1 MTGFNTELVHGQ
13 NIHDNQTGAIN
24 IPIYNSST
32 YAYPSATSKVRW
44 DYERSGNPTREY
56 LEKQI
61 TLLENGKNG
70 FAFASGMA
78 AIHAV
83 FAIFKPGDH
92 ILVGNQ
98 IYGGTFRILNQY
110 FKERGIEFAVVD
122 TTNLATIEPAIKEN
136 TKAIYFEPV
145 TNPLLHV
152 SSVTEVAKIAKQHH
166 LLTIVDNTFLT
177 PYLQKPLNLGADI
190 VLHSAT
196 KYLSG
201 HSDVVAGLVVTN
213 SEELGKKIYFIQNAL
228 GGVLSPESASL
239 VRRGI
244 QTLSVRMDRQ
254 QQNAFEIINFLEKQP
269 EISKIYYPGIKGTK
283 DYLIASTECH
293 GFGGVLSF
301 ELAPQINAAAFVNQ
315 LQLICLAVS
324 LGAVESLAELP
335 YEMSHAELPPAERLK
350 AGISTQLIRLA
361 VGIEDSTDLIAD
373 LKQAIA
379 FAVAHPV
386 EKQKI

>member
-1 MTGFNTELVHGQ
+1 
-13 NIHDNQTGAIN
+13 
-24 IPIYNSST
+24 
-32 YAYPSATSKVRW
+32 
-44 DYERSGNPTREY
+44 
-56 LEKQI
+56 
-61 TLLENGKNG
+61 
-70 FAFASGMA
+70 
-78 AIHAV
+78 
-83 FAIFKPGDH
+83 
-92 ILVGNQ
+92 
-98 IYGGTFRILNQY
+98 
-110 FKERGIEFAVVD
+110 
-122 TTNLATIEPAIKEN
+122 
-136 TKAIYFEPV
+136 
-145 TNPLLHV
+145 
-152 SSVTEVAKIAKQHH
+152 
-166 LLTIVDNTFLT
+166 
-177 PYLQKPLNLGADI
+177 

-213 SEELGKKIYFIQNAL
+213 SEELGKKIYFVQNAL

-254 QQNAFEIINFLEKQP
+254 QQNAFEIIHFLEKQS